1 MNAPP
6 GLIWPWIVQIG
17 FGRAGW
23 YAYDLLDNLGRPSA
37 KHTIPEPQQ
46 IRAGDVVPIY
56 QGKGAPCGVGR
67 KVKAFE
73 AERWMLSWDDRTE
86 DTSWIWPLYPVDK
99 DQTRLIMR
107 VRIRYRWTKP
117 TILFNLLVESA
128 DPVMM
133 RNCFLDIKQR
143 AESLAAT

>member
-56 QGKGAPCGVGR
+56 QGKGAPYGVGR

-86 DTSWIWPLYPVDK
+86 DTSWVWALYPVDK

-133 RNCFLDIKQR
+133 GNCFLDIKQR
-143 AESLAAT
+143 ESPAAT